1 MVGKSN
7 ILPSYQRFVNGVPVS
22 LFSRRAFR
30 PREKY
35 LIFLVFLTFGV
46 VCFGAFFFLP
56 DFRSGT
62 GGAYNSV
69 YEVYRKIQKA
79 GPELLIPA
87 PPHGVLGPIDPH
99 GPGGYQSGQIH
110 VGLERPGAAIFQDIH
125 LIEDK
130 QKLQAKIDEEY
141 QNQKTLEKPE
151 MIKDLSERVSS
162 SASPVLPDHRK
173 EENIQTV
180 PPALADVLPLTV
192 GGEDKD
198 PVARQRRDKVKEV
211 TSTLDT
217 PPSAT
222 E

>member
-1 MVGKSN
+1 MVGKAN

-130 QKLQAKIDEEY
+130 QKLQKDSEACPPILVMILVALRGLDPY
-141 QNQKTLEKPE
+141 SAGLFAIWKPPDFE
-151 MIKDLSERVSS
+151 VL
-162 SASPVLPDHRK
+162 LPD
-173 EENIQTV
+173 
-180 PPALADVLPLTV
+180 
-192 GGEDKD
+192 
-198 PVARQRRDKVKEV
+198 
-211 TSTLDT
+211 STWRF
-217 PPSAT
+217 S
-222 E
+222 